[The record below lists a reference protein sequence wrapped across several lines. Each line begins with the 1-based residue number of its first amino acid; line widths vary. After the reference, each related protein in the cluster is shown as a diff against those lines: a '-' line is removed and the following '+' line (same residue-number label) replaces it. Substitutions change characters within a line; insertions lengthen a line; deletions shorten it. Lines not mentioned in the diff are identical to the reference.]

1 MYWLYLIVATKR
13 RRKMKLNKGIDKT
26 FRREDRLEAEG
37 VWFDFGDIQLKMA
50 RAGGSNK
57 KYAASL
63 AKRMKPYQGA
73 LQFDA
78 LPQETREHVIQ
89 EVYAESVLLDWKGVI
104 DEEGNAIPFTY
115 ENVIDLLQS
124 YPEIFNM
131 VLTEATRFSNFKFA
145 EDEYTVKN
153 S

>member
-1 MYWLYLIVATKR
+1 
-13 RRKMKLNKGIDKT
+13 MKLNKGIDKT

>member
-1 MYWLYLIVATKR
+1 
-13 RRKMKLNKGIDKT
+13 MKLSTSIDKT
-26 FRREDRLEAEG
+26 FRREASLETEG
-37 VWFDFGDIQLKMA
+37 VWFDYGPIQLKMA
-50 RAGGSNK
+50 RAGGGNK

-73 LQFDA
+73 LQFDS
-78 LPQETREHVIQ
+78 LPQETRERIIQ
-89 EVYAESVLLDWKGVI
+89 EVYAEAVILDWKDVL
-104 DEEGNAIPFTY
+104 DDNEEPIPFTY